1 MLFRSGIKI
10 ARRNSNNL
18 RYADGTTL
26 MAESEEELKRLL
38 MKLKEESEK
47 SGLKL
52 NIEKTK
58 TMTNGL
64 PTSWQIEGIKVE
76 AVTDFIFFSSK
87 ITVGS
92 DCSHE
97 IKMPAPGKKSYDK
110 PGQCNKNQRHPFAN
124 KGPYSQS
131 YGFPVAMYRC
141 KSWTIKKVEC

>member
-1 MLFRSGIKI
+1 MRV
-10 ARRNSNNL
+10 
-18 RYADGTTL
+18 
-26 MAESEEELKRLL
+26 
-38 MKLKEESEK
+38 KEESGK

-58 TMTNGL
+58 TMANGL

-110 PGQCNKNQRHPFAN
+110 PRQCILKQTLLCH
-124 KGPYSQS
+124 KGPNSQS
-131 YGFPVAMYRC
+131 YGFSISQLWM
-141 KSWTIKKVEC
+141 